1 MSLCYCLKEAGVAPC
16 VGQMKVKESLRRHC
30 CHGQTRF
37 KTQRVISKG
46 EGTFSVTKNHFLF
59 HTFLLLSVE

>member
-1 MSLCYCLKEAGVAPC
+1 MRAGHMSLCYCLKEAGVAPC

-37 KTQRVISKG
+37 KTQRGITKVG
-46 EGTFSVTKNHFLF
+46 EHFL
-59 HTFLLLSVE
+59 